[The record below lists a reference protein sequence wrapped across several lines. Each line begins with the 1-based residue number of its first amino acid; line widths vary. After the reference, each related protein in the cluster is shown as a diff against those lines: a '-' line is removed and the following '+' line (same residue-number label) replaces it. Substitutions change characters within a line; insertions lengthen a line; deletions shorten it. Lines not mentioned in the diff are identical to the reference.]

1 MGSLINTVGTR
12 LLIEHFNMEFRG
24 SRLNDIR
31 TQHPQAGSDPK
42 NQLIQEYFN
51 TDQNLDWLTDNIKH
65 AHANTSPSNKC
76 FLPVKHKDAGSPNAI
91 ARWRW
96 FIGNPA
102 AAGGLTTAT
111 QVALCNAIYYGLTQ
125 NSTLGSPFDRIEFD
139 AVDPGGAAQSVLAAE
154 EWDRNGAR
162 YYKIVLVTPP
172 IPQAAGGGRS
182 RLDDQPGDP

>member
-24 SRLNDIR
+24 SRLLSIRND
-31 TQHPQAGSDPK
+31 HPNPDPK
-42 NQLIQEYFN
+42 GQLIQEYFH
-51 TDQNLDWLTDNIKH
+51 TDQDLDWLTDNIKH
-65 AHANTSPSNKC
+65 AHANTSPGNKC
-76 FLPVKHKDAGSPNAI
+76 FLPVRHKDVGSPNAI

-96 FIGNPA
+96 FIGNPTV
-102 AAGGLTTAT
+102 AGGLTTAT

-125 NSTLGSPFDRIEFD
+125 NSTLGSLFDRIEFD
-139 AVDPGGAAQSVLAAE
+139 AVDSGGAAQSVLAAE
-154 EWDRNGAR
+154 EWDRNGVR

-172 IPQAAGGGRS
+172 IPQNAGGGRS

>member
-24 SRLNDIR
+24 SRLRDIR
-31 TQHPQAGSDPK
+31 NDHPITDPRG
-42 NQLIQEYFN
+42 QPIQQYFS

-65 AHANTSPSNKC
+65 AHANTSPGNKC
-76 FLPVKHKDAGSPNAI
+76 FLPVKHKDVGSPNAI
-91 ARWRW
+91 ARWKW

-102 AAGGLTTAT
+102 VAGGLTTAT

-125 NSTLGSPFDRIEFD
+125 NSTLGSLFDRIEFD
-139 AVDPGGAAQSVLAAE
+139 AVDSGGAAQSVLAAE
-154 EWDRNGAR
+154 EWDRNGER

-172 IPQAAGGGRS
+172 IPQTAGGGRS